1 MVSNLPFFPN
11 KLSSGLIGS
20 ICNTATVMQ
29 TMCTNLLFQ
38 IGGFNSKQL
47 NQVSKTLFNQN
58 IGALFHVK
66 LGKGK
71 GAPITGHASPVGEQT
86 YSLLFLDLGT

>member
-20 ICNTATVMQ
+20 FCNTATITQ
-29 TMCTNLLFQ
+29 TMCTNMLFQ

-47 NQVSKTLFNQN
+47 NQVSEILFNQN
-58 IGALFHVK
+58 IQALFHAK
-66 LGKGK
+66 
-71 GAPITGHASPVGEQT
+71 
-86 YSLLFLDLGT
+86 